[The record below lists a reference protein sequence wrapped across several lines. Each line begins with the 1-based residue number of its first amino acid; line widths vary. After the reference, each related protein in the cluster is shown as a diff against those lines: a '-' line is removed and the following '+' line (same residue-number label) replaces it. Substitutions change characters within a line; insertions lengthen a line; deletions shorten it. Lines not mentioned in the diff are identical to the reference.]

1 MTTIEYERILRLSG
15 FTPDQAE
22 AIATGYVDKM
32 ELVTKDYLRAELKT
46 FEISLL
52 TKVFGILLFALS
64 PIYLKLFGV

>member
-1 MTTIEYERILRLSG
+1 MTAIEYERSLRLSG

-52 TKVFGILLFALS
+52 TKVFGILVFALS

>member
-1 MTTIEYERILRLSG
+1 MTAIEYERSLRLSG

-52 TKVFGILLFALS
+52 TKVFGILVFALS
-64 PIYLKLFGV
+64 PIYLKLFGA

>member
-1 MTTIEYERILRLSG
+1 MTAIEYERSLRLSG

-22 AIATGYVDKM
+22 AIATDYVDKT

-52 TKVFGILLFALS
+52 TKVFGILIFALS
-64 PIYLKLFGV
+64 PIYIKLFGG

>member
-1 MTTIEYERILRLSG
+1 MTAIEYERSLRLSG

-22 AIATGYVDKM
+22 AIATGYVDKT

-52 TKVFGILLFALS
+52 TKVSGILVFALS